1 MICQSNNEGCWG
13 PLCFC
18 SCKPTP
24 YPRPPW
30 RCFGSLDIHLCRARE
45 EEQMGVPQRQIWAKV
60 DKEQERTR
68 RWRRGFLNFCWRDG
82 KAEVPH
88 TSPRRWLGQCTALGL
103 HLWLQEKGKTSAE
116 KKCFLLS
123 IARITWPPPPH
134 PGNLVLFFGRQKQ
147 RFLWTLILGHF
158 CNAWY
163 DDEFKDRYLVFY
175 KTSVLSSSE
184 RHIFVKKIPQAITPS
199 S

>member
-45 EEQMGVPQRQIWAKV
+45 EELMGVPQRQIWAKV

-68 RWRRGFLNFCWRDG
+68 RWRRGRLKRWQGWSPSHFPT
-82 KAEVPH
+82 EVTGSMH
-88 TSPRRWLGQCTALGL
+88 CFGASPVTPGVREDISW
-103 HLWLQEKGKTSAE
+103 

-123 IARITWPPPPH
+123 IARITWPPPP
-134 PGNLVLFFGRQKQ
+134 PSGQLGSLF
-147 RFLWTLILGHF
+147 WTSKTTLSVNFNSRALLQCLI
-158 CNAWY
+158 WWW
-163 DDEFKDRYLVFY
+163 
-175 KTSVLSSSE
+175 
-184 RHIFVKKIPQAITPS
+184 I
-199 S
+199 

>member
-1 MICQSNNEGCWG
+1 MWCGLEIVRTTLWCGLEIVRTTSWGGLDIVRTTAWFPKVVMQLNCWKASRTSFHSNNLLCQSNNEGCWG

-45 EEQMGVPQRQIWAKV
+45 EELMGVPQRQIWAKV

-103 HLWLQEKGKTSAE
+103 HLWLQE
-116 KKCFLLS
+116 
-123 IARITWPPPPH
+123 
-134 PGNLVLFFGRQKQ
+134 
-147 RFLWTLILGHF
+147 
-158 CNAWY
+158 
-163 DDEFKDRYLVFY
+163 
-175 KTSVLSSSE
+175 
-184 RHIFVKKIPQAITPS
+184 
-199 S
+199 

>member
-1 MICQSNNEGCWG
+1 MRAAEDHSASVLASQPLTWG
-13 PLCFC
+13 LL
-18 SCKPTP
+18 
-24 YPRPPW
+24 W
-30 RCFGSLDIHLCRARE
+30 DILEALTSTYA
-45 EEQMGVPQRQIWAKV
+45 G
-60 DKEQERTR
+60 QERRSWWECPKGKSGLRWTR
-68 RWRRGFLNFCWRDG
+68 SRRGRGGALLWGFTCDSRSKGRHQLKKNVFFW
-82 KAEVPH
+82 ALPE
-88 TSPRRWLGQCTALGL
+88 SPDPL
-103 HLWLQEKGKTSAE
+103 
-116 KKCFLLS
+116 
-123 IARITWPPPPH
+123 PPH

-175 KTSVLSSSE
+175 KTSVLSYSE